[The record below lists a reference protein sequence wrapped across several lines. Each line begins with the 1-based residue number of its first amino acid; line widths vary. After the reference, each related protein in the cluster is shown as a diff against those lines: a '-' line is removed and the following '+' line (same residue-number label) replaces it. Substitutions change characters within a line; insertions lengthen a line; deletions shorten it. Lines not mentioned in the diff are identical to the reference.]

1 MRKIKRRI
9 WSYFKKKEMR
19 KRSYHIFSVLTILL
33 TVIVLASCST
43 KKNRWNRRVWHNMTS
58 HYNVWWNGN
67 QSLKEGE
74 KTLRENAKDDYTQ
87 TLRVFNYGT
96 KQEALALNS
105 NMDRTIEKSAICIQK
120 HSMRFNNKEYVRWID
135 DAFIDMAKANFYKQ
149 DYVPARRTF
158 DYASS
163 QYRNS
168 IDRYTAM
175 LWLAKTYIETKQ
187 FEKAEA
193 MLQNILVAS
202 DKDEKISR
210 YVRTNIDL
218 VYADFYIAQGNEN
231 EAVRYLRS
239 ALMTAKGKYNKTR
252 AMFILGQIYSHQNDK
267 PRATEQ
273 FKNVI
278 RKHPSYEMTFEA
290 QMHLAQCYDAD
301 TTTIMKMLK
310 KMLKDRKNTDFKDRI
325 YYAMA
330 NVALENK
337 NEPDGV
343 KYLRKSVSASTTNT
357 IQKIKS
363 SLDAANILFKNNDYV
378 LSQAYFD
385 TAVMTMDRTYPGYD
399 SLLNISVML
408 TDLVSNL
415 TVYHTQDSLLRL
427 SEMDSVQRNAIID
440 KVIEDYKAEQ
450 KRLEELREIEA
461 QIALNGGKDDGSS
474 ALQTNDGSWYF
485 YNNVTRTRGANEF
498 RNKWGNRLL
507 EDYWFI
513 SNKQSFIQETQKEEL
528 SEEELAKMSDEEREN
543 YLKGLEISKDTT
555 QYSPTDRGYYL
566 KQIPFTQSQKD
577 KANQQIA
584 EALNN
589 IGFIYYS
596 DLQDYPRSIEAYT
609 ELTDRYPDD
618 ANEVSAWYYLYKM
631 HGSRKENADMEKYR
645 NLVLTKYPDSN
656 QAKIILDPDYFVKQY
671 EKGAEAEQLYSKTF
685 EAYQN
690 GQYQRVMMNVK
701 KARQQFAGDTLYMP
715 RFEFL
720 NAVSL
725 GYVEVVDSMAYSL
738 LRLIKKY
745 PESSIKPFALDVLLK
760 ANDMYNL
767 GLNIESA
774 RPKEEKVV
782 EKESPY
788 TFRPNDEYFVLV
800 ICNRKVRVNPL
811 KVRIS
816 DFNKN
821 NFRMDQ
827 LKVKNMML
835 NKEDALLT
843 IEKFENVDKAIDY
856 QTAMFLTDYIFG
868 GIEKENYKVIIV
880 SVSNYPIFYQEK
892 NVDEYLEFWHQY
904 NK

>member
-1 MRKIKRRI
+1 MRIKSYKILDV
-9 WSYFKKKEMR
+9 FA
-19 KRSYHIFSVLTILL
+19 ILL
-33 TVIVLASCST
+33 TIIMLASCST
-43 KKNRWNRRVWHNMTS
+43 KKNRWNRRVWHNTTS

-74 KTLRENAKDDYTQ
+74 KTLRETAKDDYTQ

-96 KQEALALNS
+96 KEDALAQNA
-105 NMDRTIEKSAICIQK
+105 NMDRTIEKGAICIQK

-135 DAFIDMAKANFYKQ
+135 DAFIDMGKAHFYKQ

-158 DYASS
+158 DYAST

-168 IDRYTAM
+168 ADRHTAT

-193 MLQNILVAS
+193 LLQALLVAM
-202 DKDEKISR
+202 DNEDEKIPR
-210 YVRTNIDL
+210 YVRNNIDL
-218 VYADFYIAQGNEN
+218 VYADFYIAQGKDN
-231 EAVRYLRS
+231 EAVKYLRNS
-239 ALMTAKGKYNKTR
+239 LLTAKGKYDKTR
-252 AMFILGQIYSHQNDK
+252 AMFILGQIYESQNDK

-290 QMHLAQCYDAD
+290 KMNLTRCYDAD
-301 TTTIMKMLK
+301 TTTIMRMLK
-310 KMLKDRKNTDFKDRI
+310 RMLKDTKNTDFKDRI

-330 NVALENK
+330 DVALENN
-337 NEPDGV
+337 NETDGV
-343 KYLRKSVSASTTNT
+343 KYLRKSVAASTTNNN
-357 IQKIKS
+357 QKIKS
-363 SLDAANILFKNNDYV
+363 SLDAANILFKNSDYI

-385 TAVMTMDRTYPGYD
+385 TAVMTMSREYPGYD
-399 SLLNISVML
+399 SLLNLSVML

-415 TVYHTQDSLLRL
+415 TVYETQDSLLRL
-427 SEMDSVQRNAIID
+427 AEMDSIHLNAVID
-440 KVIEDYKAEQ
+440 KLIDEYKEEQ
-450 KRLEELREIEA
+450 KRLEEQREIEK
-461 QIALNGGKDDGSS
+461 QIALNGGNDNTSQN
-474 ALQTNDGSWYF
+474 ATTNNDGSWYF
-485 YNNVTRTRGANEF
+485 YNTVTKNRGANDF
-498 RNKWGNRLL
+498 KNKWGNRLL

-513 SNKQSFIQETQKEEL
+513 SNKQSLAQEKTEEL
-528 SEEELAKMSDEEREN
+528 SEDELAMMSDEEREQ

-555 QYSPTDRGYYL
+555 QYTPLDRGYYM
-566 KQIPFTQSQKD
+566 KQIPFTKQAKEE
-577 KANQQIA
+577 ANKQIA
-584 EALNN
+584 DALNN

-596 DLQDYPRSIEAYT
+596 DLQDYPRSIEAFA
-609 ELTDRYPDD
+609 ELTERYPDNS
-618 ANEVSAWYYLYKM
+618 NEVSAWYYLYKM
-631 HGSRKENADMEKYR
+631 HSSRKETADAERYK

-656 QAKIILDPDYFVKQY
+656 QAKIILDPEYFIKEH

-701 KARQQFAGDTLYMP
+701 RARQLYADDTLYMP

-725 GYVEVVDSMAYSL
+725 GYVNVVDSMAYAL
-738 LRLIKKY
+738 LRLVNKY

-774 RPKEEKVV
+774 RPKDEKIE

-788 TFRPNDEYFVLV
+788 TFRPNDEYYVLV
-800 ICNRKVRVNPL
+800 ICNRKVRINPL
-811 KVRIS
+811 KVRIG

-827 LKVKNMML
+827 LKVKNLML
-835 NKEDALLT
+835 NKDDAMIT
-843 IEKFENVDKAIDY
+843 IEKFENVNKALDY
-856 QTAMFLTDYIFG
+856 QTAMFINDYVFG
-868 GIEKENYKVIIV
+868 GIDKENYQILII

-892 NVDEYLEFWHQY
+892 NVEEYLDFWHQY

>member
-1 MRKIKRRI
+1 MKIRTYKILRL
-9 WSYFKKKEMR
+9 SA
-19 KRSYHIFSVLTILL
+19 ILL
-33 TVIVLASCST
+33 AIIMLASCST
-43 KKNRWNRRVWHNMTS
+43 KKNKWNRRAWHNMTS
-58 HYNVWWNGN
+58 HYNVWWNGDE
-67 QSLKEGE
+67 SVKAGE
-74 KTLRENAKDDYTQ
+74 KTLRQNVKDDYTK
-87 TLRVFNYGT
+87 TLPVFNYGT
-96 KQEALALNS
+96 KENALALNQ
-105 NMDRTIEKSAICIQK
+105 NMDHTIEKDAVCIQK

-135 DAFIDMAKANFYKQ
+135 NAFIDMGKAHFYKQ

-158 DYASS
+158 EYAAT

-168 IDRYTAM
+168 PDRFTAT
-175 LWLAKTYIETKQ
+175 LWLAKTYIATKQ

-193 MLQNILVAS
+193 MLQSILVAM
-202 DKDEKISR
+202 DKGEKIPK

-218 VYADFYIAQGNEN
+218 VYADYYIAMGRDND
-231 EAVRYLRS
+231 AVKYLRS
-239 ALMTAKGKYNKTR
+239 SLLTARGKYNKTR
-252 AMFILGQIYSHQNDK
+252 AMFILGQIYKNQNDK

-278 RKHPSYEMTFEA
+278 KKHPSYEMTFEA
-290 QMHLAQCYDAD
+290 RMNLARCYDAD
-301 TTTIMKMLK
+301 TSTIMKMLN
-310 KMLKDRKNTDFKDRI
+310 KMLKDNKNNDFKDRI

-330 NVALENK
+330 DVALENN
-337 NEPDGV
+337 NEKAGV
-343 KYLRKSVSASTTNT
+343 KYLRKSVAASTTNNM
-357 IQKIKS
+357 QKIKS
-363 SLDAANILFKNNDYV
+363 SLDVADILFAKNDYV

-385 TAVMTMDRTYPGYD
+385 TAVMTMDRSYPGYD
-399 SLLNISVML
+399 SLLNLSVML

-415 TVYHTQDSLLRL
+415 TVYYTQDSLLRL
-427 SEMDSVQRNAIID
+427 ADMDSIKRNAIID
-440 KVIEDYKAEQ
+440 KVIEDYKEEQ
-450 KRLEELREIEA
+450 KRLEEQREIEK
-461 QIALNGGKDDGSS
+461 QIAMNGGNEKPTSMVPDG
-474 ALQTNDGSWYF
+474 NEGNWYF
-485 YNNVTRTRGANEF
+485 YNTATRTRGANDF
-498 RNKWGNRLL
+498 KTKWGNRML

-513 SNKQSFIQETQKEEL
+513 SNKQSFAQEEEQMEEL
-528 SEEELAKMSDEEREN
+528 SEEELAKMSDEERQN

-555 QYSPTDRGYYL
+555 QYTQLDRGYYL
-566 KQIPFTQSQKD
+566 KQIPFTQQAKD
-577 KANQQIA
+577 QANAQIA

-589 IGFIYYS
+589 IGFMYYS
-596 DLQDYPRSIEAYT
+596 DLQDYQRSIEAYT
-609 ELTDRYPDD
+609 ELTDRYPDNS
-618 ANEVSAWYYLYKM
+618 NEVSAWYYLYKM
-631 HGSRKENADMEKYR
+631 HSVRKETAEADKYK

-656 QAKIILDPDYFVKQY
+656 QAKIILDPDYFVKEH

-690 GQYQRVMMNVK
+690 GQYQRVMMNVR
-701 KARQQFAGDTLYMP
+701 KARQNYADDTLYMP

-720 NAVSL
+720 NAISL

-738 LRLIKKY
+738 LNLIQKY

-774 RPKEEKVV
+774 RPKDEQVT

-788 TFRPNDEYFVLV
+788 TFRPNDEYYVMV
-800 ICNRKVRVNPL
+800 ICNKKVRINPL

-827 LKVKNMML
+827 LKIKNVML
-835 NKEDALLT
+835 NKDDALIY

-856 QTAMFLTDYIFG
+856 RTAMFLNDYVFG
-868 GIEKENYKVIIV
+868 GIDKENYQVIII

-892 NVDEYLEFWHQY
+892 NVEDYLEFWHQY

>member
-1 MRKIKRRI
+1 MRD
-9 WSYFKKKEMR
+9 
-19 KRSYHIFSVLTILL
+19 RSYKIFSVLAILL
-33 TVIVLASCST
+33 AFMMLASCST
-43 KKNRWNRRVWHNMTS
+43 KKNKWNRRAWHNMTS

-67 QSLKEGE
+67 QSIKEGE
-74 KTLRENAKDDYTQ
+74 KTLRQSVQDDYTK
-87 TLRVFNYGT
+87 TLPVFNYGT
-96 KQEALALNS
+96 KENALALNQY
-105 NMDRTIEKSAICIQK
+105 MDRTIEKDAICIQK
-120 HSMRFNNKEYVRWID
+120 HSMRFNNVERVRWID
-135 DAFIDMAKANFYKQ
+135 DAFIDMGKAHFYKQ

-158 DYASS
+158 DYAST

-168 IDRYTAM
+168 PDRFTAT
-175 LWLAKTYIETKQ
+175 LWLAKTYIATKQ
-187 FEKAEA
+187 YEKAEA
-193 MLQNILVAS
+193 MLQSILVAS
-202 DKDEKISR
+202 DNENEKIPR

-218 VYADFYIAQGNEN
+218 VYADYYIALGREN

-239 ALMTAKGKYNKTR
+239 ALITAKGKYNKSR
-252 AMFILGQIYSHQNDK
+252 AMFILGQIYQHQNDK

-290 QMHLAQCYDAD
+290 QMNLARCYDAD
-301 TTTIMKMLK
+301 TATIMKMLN
-310 KMLKDRKNTDFKDRI
+310 KMLKDSKNTDFKDRI

-330 NVALENK
+330 GVAMENNNVD
-337 NEPDGV
+337 DGV
-343 KYLRKSVSASTTNT
+343 KYLRRSVATSTTNNM
-357 IQKIKS
+357 QKIKS
-363 SLDAANILFKNNDYV
+363 SLDCANILFSNNDYI

-385 TAVMTMDRTYPGYD
+385 TAVMTMDRSYPGYD
-399 SLLNISVML
+399 SLLNLSVML
-408 TDLVSNL
+408 TDLVGNL

-427 SEMDSVQRNAIID
+427 ADMDSIHRNAIID
-440 KVIEDYKAEQ
+440 KVIDDYKEEQ
-450 KRLEELREIEA
+450 KRLEEQREIEK
-461 QIALNGGKDDGSS
+461 QIALNGGNEKPESVVPTG
-474 ALQTNDGSWYF
+474 NDGNWYF
-485 YNNVTRTRGANEF
+485 YNTATRTRGANDF
-498 RNKWGNRLL
+498 KTKWGNRML

-513 SNKQSFIQETQKEEL
+513 SNKQSFAQEVQQEEI
-528 SEEELAKMSDEEREN
+528 SEEKLALMSEEEREN
-543 YLKGLEISKDTT
+543 YLKALEIIKDTT
-555 QYSPTDRGYYL
+555 QYTPLDRGYYL
-566 KQIPFTQSQKD
+566 KQIPFTQSAKD
-577 KANQQIA
+577 QANQEIA

-589 IGFIYYS
+589 IGFIYYN
-596 DLQDYPRSIEAYT
+596 DLADYPRSIEAYT
-609 ELTDRYPDD
+609 ELTERYPDN

-631 HGSRKENADMEKYR
+631 HGSRKENADAEKYK

-656 QAKIILDPDYFVKQY
+656 QAKIILDPDYFVK
-671 EKGAEAEQLYSKTF
+671 ENAKGAEAEQLYAKTF

-701 KARQQFAGDTLYMP
+701 KARQQFEDDTLYMP

-738 LRLIKKY
+738 LRLIQKY

-774 RPKEEKVV
+774 RPKDENVV

-788 TFRPNDEYFVLV
+788 TFRPNDEYFVMV
-800 ICNRKVRVNPL
+800 ICNKKVRVNPL
-811 KVRIS
+811 KVRLS

-827 LKVKNMML
+827 LKIKNLML

-843 IEKFENVDKAIDY
+843 IEKFDNVNKAIDY
-856 QTAMFLTDYIFG
+856 KTALFLNDYVFG
-868 GIEKENYKVIIV
+868 GIEEENYTVLII

-892 NVDEYLEFWHQY
+892 NIEEYLDFWHQY

>member
-1 MRKIKRRI
+1 MKIKTYKI
-9 WSYFKKKEMR
+9 LGLSA
-19 KRSYHIFSVLTILL
+19 ILL
-33 TVIVLASCST
+33 AIIMLASCST
-43 KKNRWNRRVWHNMTS
+43 KKNKWNRRVWHNMTS

-67 QSLKEGE
+67 ESVKAGE
-74 KTLRENAKDDYTQ
+74 KTLRQSVKDDYTK
-87 TLRVFNYGT
+87 TLPVFNYGT
-96 KQEALALNS
+96 KENALALNQ
-105 NMDRTIEKSAICIQK
+105 NMDRTIEKDAVCIQK

-135 DAFIDMAKANFYKQ
+135 NAFIDMGMSHFYKQ

-158 DYASS
+158 EYAAT

-168 IDRYTAM
+168 PDRFTAT
-175 LWLAKTYIETKQ
+175 LWLAKTYIATKQ

-193 MLQNILVAS
+193 MLQSILVAM
-202 DKDEKISR
+202 DKGEKIPK

-218 VYADFYIAQGNEN
+218 VYADYYIAMGRDND
-231 EAVRYLRS
+231 AVKYLRS
-239 ALMTAKGKYNKTR
+239 SLLTARGKYNKTR
-252 AMFILGQIYSHQNDK
+252 AMFILGQIYKNQNDK
-267 PRATEQ
+267 TRATEQ

-278 RKHPSYEMTFEA
+278 KKHPSYEMTFEA
-290 QMHLAQCYDAD
+290 RMNLARCYDAD
-301 TTTIMKMLK
+301 TSTIMKMLN
-310 KMLKDRKNTDFKDRI
+310 KMLKDNKNTDFKDRI

-330 NVALENK
+330 DVALDNN
-337 NEPDGV
+337 NEKAGV
-343 KYLRKSVSASTTNT
+343 NYLRKSVAASTTNN

-363 SLDAANILFKNNDYV
+363 SLDVADILFANNDYV

-385 TAVMTMDRTYPGYD
+385 TAVMTMDRSYPGYD
-399 SLLNISVML
+399 SLLNLSVML

-427 SEMDSVQRNAIID
+427 ADMDSIKRNAIID
-440 KVIEDYKAEQ
+440 KVIEEYKEEQ
-450 KRLEELREIEA
+450 KRLEEQREIEK
-461 QIALNGGKDDGSS
+461 QIAMNGGNEKPASVVPDG
-474 ALQTNDGSWYF
+474 NDGNWYF
-485 YNNVTRTRGANEF
+485 YNTATRTRGANDF
-498 RNKWGNRLL
+498 KTRWGNRML

-513 SNKQSFIQETQKEEL
+513 SNKQSFAKEEEQMEEL
-528 SEEELAKMSDEEREN
+528 SEEELAKMSDEERQN
-543 YLKGLEISKDTT
+543 YLKGIEISRDTT
-555 QYSPTDRGYYL
+555 QYTPLDRGYYL
-566 KQIPFTQSQKD
+566 KQIPFTQQAKD
-577 KANQQIA
+577 QANAQIA

-589 IGFIYYS
+589 IGFVYYS
-596 DLQDYPRSIEAYT
+596 DLQDYPRSIEAYK
-609 ELTDRYPDD
+609 ELTERYPDNS
-618 ANEVSAWYYLYKM
+618 NEVSAWYYLYKM
-631 HGSRKENADMEKYR
+631 HSVRKETAEADKYK

-656 QAKIILDPDYFVKQY
+656 QAKIILDPDYFVKEH

-690 GQYQRVMMNVK
+690 GQYQRVMMNVR
-701 KARQQFAGDTLYMP
+701 KARQNYADDTLYMP

-720 NAVSL
+720 NAISL

-738 LRLIKKY
+738 LNLIQKY

-774 RPKEEKVV
+774 RPKDEQVT

-788 TFRPNDEYFVLV
+788 TFRPNDEYYVMV
-800 ICNRKVRVNPL
+800 ICNKKVRINPL

-827 LKVKNMML
+827 LKIKNVML
-835 NKEDALLT
+835 NKDDALIY

-856 QTAMFLTDYIFG
+856 RTAMFLNDYVFG
-868 GIEKENYKVIIV
+868 GIDKENYQVIII

-892 NVDEYLEFWHQY
+892 NVEDYLEFWHQY

>member
-1 MRKIKRRI
+1 MKIKT
-9 WSYFKKKEMR
+9 YK
-19 KRSYHIFSVLTILL
+19 IFGLAAILL
-33 TVIVLASCST
+33 AIIMLASCST
-43 KKNRWNRRVWHNMTS
+43 KKNKWNRRVWHNMTS

-67 QSLKEGE
+67 ESVKEGE
-74 KTLRENAKDDYTQ
+74 KTLRENVKDDYTK
-87 TLRVFNYGT
+87 TLPVFNYGT
-96 KQEALALNS
+96 KEDALALYQS
-105 NMDRTIEKSAICIQK
+105 MDRTIEKDAVCIQK

-135 DAFIDMAKANFYKQ
+135 DAFIDMGKSHFYKQ

-158 DYASS
+158 EYAAT

-168 IDRYTAM
+168 PDRFTAT
-175 LWLAKTYIETKQ
+175 LWLARTYIATKQ

-193 MLQNILVAS
+193 MLQSILVAS
-202 DKDEKISR
+202 DKGEKIPK

-218 VYADFYIAQGNEN
+218 VYADYYIAMDKEN
-231 EAVRYLRS
+231 DAVKYLRS
-239 ALMTAKGKYNKTR
+239 SLLTSKGKYNKTR
-252 AMFILGQIYSHQNDK
+252 AMFILGQIYKNQNDK
-267 PRATEQ
+267 TRATEQ

-278 RKHPSYEMTFEA
+278 KKHPSYEMTFEA
-290 QMHLAQCYDAD
+290 KMNLARCYDAD
-301 TTTIMKMLK
+301 TATIMKMLN
-310 KMLKDRKNTDFKDRI
+310 KMLKDNKNTDFKDRI

-330 NVALENK
+330 DVALENNNQK
-337 NEPDGV
+337 AGV
-343 KYLRKSVSASTTNT
+343 KYLRKSVATSTTNNT
-357 IQKIKS
+357 QKIKS
-363 SLDAANILFKNNDYV
+363 SLDVANILFGNSDYV

-385 TAVMTMDRTYPGYD
+385 TAVMTMDRSYPGYD
-399 SLLNISVML
+399 SLLNLSVML

-415 TVYHTQDSLLRL
+415 TIYHTQDSLLRL
-427 SEMDSVQRNAIID
+427 ADMDSVRRNAIID
-440 KVIEDYKAEQ
+440 KVIEEYKEEQ
-450 KRLEELREIEA
+450 KRLEEQREIER
-461 QIALNGGKDDGSS
+461 QIAMNGGNEKPASAVPDG
-474 ALQTNDGSWYF
+474 NEGNWYF
-485 YNNVTRTRGANEF
+485 YNNATKTRGANDF
-498 RNKWGNRLL
+498 KTKWGNRML

-513 SNKQSFIQETQKEEL
+513 SNKQSFAQEEEQMEEL
-528 SEEELAKMSDEEREN
+528 SEEELAKMSAEEREN

-555 QYSPTDRGYYL
+555 QYTPLDRGYYL
-566 KQIPFTQSQKD
+566 KQIPFTQQAKD
-577 KANQQIA
+577 QANKQIA

-589 IGFIYYS
+589 IGFVYYS
-596 DLQDYPRSIEAYT
+596 DLQDFPRSIEAYT
-609 ELTDRYPDD
+609 ELTDRYPDNS
-618 ANEVSAWYYLYKM
+618 NEVSAWYYLYKM
-631 HGSRKENADMEKYR
+631 HSSRNETADADKYK

-656 QAKIILDPDYFVKQY
+656 QAKIILDPDYFVKEH

-701 KARQQFAGDTLYMP
+701 KARQQFADDTLYMP

-738 LRLIKKY
+738 LRLVQKY

-774 RPKEEKVV
+774 RPKDEKVE

-788 TFRPNDEYFVLV
+788 TFRPNDEYYVLV
-800 ICNRKVRVNPL
+800 ICNKKVRINPL
-811 KVRIS
+811 KVRLS

-821 NFRMDQ
+821 NFRMEQ
-827 LKVKNMML
+827 LKVKNVML

-843 IEKFENVDKAIDY
+843 IEKFENVNKAIDY
-856 QTAMFLTDYIFG
+856 QTAMFLNDYVFG
-868 GIEKENYKVIIV
+868 GIDKENYQVIII

-892 NVDEYLEFWHQY
+892 NVEEYLDFWHQY